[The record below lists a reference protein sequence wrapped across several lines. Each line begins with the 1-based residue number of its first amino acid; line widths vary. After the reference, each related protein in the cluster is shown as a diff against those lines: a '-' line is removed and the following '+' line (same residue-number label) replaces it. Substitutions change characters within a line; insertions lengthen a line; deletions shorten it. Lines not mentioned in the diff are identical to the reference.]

1 MRVDDFDFELPEH
14 LIALRPA
21 PRRDEARLLVI
32 RADGSLED
40 RVVKELPELLSPG
53 DRLVLNDTRVI
64 NAALKGVRPARDDLG
79 ADVSVDVNLHTR
91 DGGDLWR
98 AFVRPAKR
106 LRDGDVIKFDGGLNA
121 VVEAMRDQ
129 GEAVLRFSKA
139 DAALDAAIEAVG
151 APPLPPYIARK
162 RAPDARDA
170 TDYQTLFAQEG
181 GSVAAPTAGLHFT
194 PEMFETLGA
203 RGVEQS
209 RIRLDVGAGTFLPVK
224 AERVEDHHMHEER
237 FVISQSAADE
247 IEQTRASGGRIVA
260 VGTTSLRSLE
270 SAVDAQGRVQAM
282 SESTDIFIT
291 PGFRFACVD
300 RLLTNFHLPRST
312 LFMLVCAFAGT
323 ETMKRAYAHA
333 VAEDYRFYSYG
344 DACFLERADAL

>member
-1 MRVDDFDFELPEH
+1 MRVDEFDFDLPEH

-21 PRRDEARLLVI
+21 PRRDEARLLII
-32 RADGSLED
+32 RADGRLED
-40 RVVKELPELLSPG
+40 RIVKELPELLSPG

-64 NAALKGVRPARDDLG
+64 NAALKGVRPARDESG

-91 DGGDLWR
+91 DGDDLWR

-106 LRDGDVIKFDGGLNA
+106 LRATDIIKFGHELSA
-121 VVEAMRDQ
+121 EVEAMRDQ
-129 GEAVLRFSKA
+129 GEAVLRFDKA
-139 DAALDAAIEAVG
+139 GAALDAAIENVG

-170 TDYQTLFAQEG
+170 EDYQTVFAQEG

-194 PEMFETLGA
+194 PEMFAALRA

-224 AERVEDHHMHEER
+224 TERTEDHRMHAERYV
-237 FVISQSAADE
+237 VSQTEAAA
-247 IEQTRASGGRIVA
+247 INATRAEKGRIIA

-270 SAVDAQGRVQAM
+270 SAADPEGRVRA
-282 SESTDIFIT
+282 EEADTDIFIT
-291 PGFRFACVD
+291 PGYAFRCVD

-312 LFMLVCAFAGT
+312 LFMLVCAFAGV

-333 VAEDYRFYSYG
+333 IAQNYRFYSYG
-344 DACFLERADAL
+344 DACFLERAR